1 MIKKI
6 NDFLAG
12 VPMTIVSALS
22 LVASLALKIAKIPVP
37 VDPAWI
43 AVIVSG
49 LPLIYLAVWR
59 IIHNPGIS
67 KISSALL
74 ISIAMVA
81 AIFIGDLFAA
91 GEVAFI
97 MAIGAI
103 LEDKTTEHA
112 EKGLKKLISLKPRE
126 ASLLDGD
133 NIVKINV
140 KDLAVGNIIRILPGE
155 TVPADGVIV
164 SGRSSVDESV
174 MTGES
179 LPVDKGEGDKVFC
192 GTANRFGAMDVRVTH
207 TDDDSSLE
215 KMIKMVTDAAKEKA
229 PIARIADVAASYL
242 VPIALGIAIIG
253 YFATGDIV
261 RAVTILVVFCPCA
274 LVLATP
280 TAVMAGIGQATKNGV
295 VIRSGEALETMG
307 KVDTVCFDK
316 TGTLTLGKLSVSDI
330 ISLDEKMT
338 EDELLALCAAAES
351 FSEHPLAAAVVSDAE
366 AKGLTLS
373 AASDFTMDPGGGI
386 QAVIGGSKI
395 ICGNAKYLDKQGI
408 VIEEALTAKT
418 EALSGEGKAIMMV
431 ARDDKPIGIIALA
444 DSLRPDAAS
453 VVERLKKQKV
463 TPVLLTGDHRA
474 AAGHIA
480 KAVGID
486 EVRAECL
493 PEDKVAAIKALQGE
507 GHHVCM
513 VGDGVN
519 DAPALKTADIG
530 VAMGGMGSDVAQD
543 AAGAVLMGDDI
554 DKLPYLKKLAVTTV
568 GTIKFAIGLSL
579 VINAIAIILSLLGM
593 LTPTTGALWHNCGSC
608 FVVLLAALLYDRK
621 IEA

>member
-12 VPMTIVSALS
+12 VPMTIVSAVS
-22 LVASLALKIAKIPVP
+22 LVISLALKIAGISVP

-74 ISIAMVA
+74 ISIAMIA
-81 AIFIGDLFAA
+81 AIIIGDLFAA

-126 ASLLDGD
+126 AGLVDGD
-133 NIVKINV
+133 AVVKVDV
-140 KDLAVGNIIRILPGE
+140 KDLVPGNVIRVLPGE
-155 TVPADGVIV
+155 TVPADGVII
-164 SGRSSVDESV
+164 SGNSSVDESV

-179 LPVDKGEGDKVFC
+179 LPVDKSEGDKVYC

-207 TDDDSSLE
+207 SDDQSSLE

-316 TGTLTLGKLSVSDI
+316 TGTLTMGKLSVADI
-330 ISLDEKMT
+330 IPFEKKMT
-338 EDELLALCAAAES
+338 ADQLLALCASGER
-351 FSEHPLAAAVVSDAE
+351 FSEHPLAKAVVADAE
-366 AKGLTLS
+366 AKELAIPS
-373 AASDFTMDPGGGI
+373 ASDFVMDPGGGI
-386 QAVIGGSKI
+386 RVKAEGEQLF
-395 ICGNAKYLDKQGI
+395 CGNIKYIQNQGI
-408 VIEEALTAKT
+408 AVSGELTAKAET
-418 EALSGEGKAIMMV
+418 LSGEGKALIV
-431 ARDDKPIGIIALA
+431 IAKDEKVIGLIALS
-444 DSLRPDAAS
+444 DSLRDDAAS
-453 VVERLKKQKV
+453 VVERLKKQNV
-463 TPVLLTGDHRA
+463 TPVLLTGDNSA
-474 AAGHIA
+474 AAGYIA
-480 KAVGID
+480 RAAGIE

-493 PEDKVAAIKALQGE
+493 PEDKVAAIKALQQE
-507 GHHVCM
+507 EHKVCM

-530 VAMGGMGSDVAQD
+530 VAMGGMGSDVAQE

-568 GTIKFAIGLSL
+568 GTIKFSIGLSL
-579 VINAIAIILSLLGM
+579 VINAIAIALSLMGM

>member
-12 VPMTIVSALS
+12 VPMTIVSAVS
-22 LVASLALKIAKIPVP
+22 LVISLALKIAGISVP

-74 ISIAMVA
+74 ISIAMIA
-81 AIFIGDLFAA
+81 AIIIGDLFAA

-126 ASLLDGD
+126 AGLVDGD
-133 NIVKINV
+133 AVVKVDV
-140 KDLAVGNIIRILPGE
+140 KDLVPGNVIRVLPGE
-155 TVPADGVIV
+155 TVPADGVII
-164 SGRSSVDESV
+164 SGNSSVDESV

-179 LPVDKGEGDKVFC
+179 LPVDKSEGDKVYC

-207 TDDDSSLE
+207 SDDQSSLE

-316 TGTLTLGKLSVSDI
+316 TGTLTMGKLSVADI
-330 ISLDEKMT
+330 IPLDEKVT
-338 EDELLALCAAAES
+338 DDELLALCASGER
-351 FSEHPLAAAVVSDAE
+351 FSEHPLAKAVVADAE
-366 AKGLTLS
+366 AKELAIPS
-373 AASDFTMDPGGGI
+373 ASDFVMDPGGGI
-386 QAVIGGSKI
+386 RVKAEGEQLF
-395 ICGNAKYLDKQGI
+395 CGNIKYIQNQGI
-408 VIEEALTAKT
+408 AVSGELTAKAET
-418 EALSGEGKAIMMV
+418 LSVEGKALIV
-431 ARDDKPIGIIALA
+431 IAKDEKVIGLIALS
-444 DSLRPDAAS
+444 DSLRDDAAS
-453 VVERLKKQKV
+453 VVERLKKQNV
-463 TPVLLTGDHRA
+463 TPVLLTGDNSA
-474 AAGHIA
+474 AAGYIA
-480 KAVGID
+480 RAAGIE

-493 PEDKVAAIKALQGE
+493 PEDKVAAIKALQQE
-507 GHHVCM
+507 EHKVCM

-530 VAMGGMGSDVAQD
+530 VAMGGMGSDVAQE

-568 GTIKFAIGLSL
+568 GTIKFSIGLSL
-579 VINAIAIILSLLGM
+579 VINAIAIALSLMGM

>member
-12 VPMTIVSALS
+12 VPMTVVSAVS
-22 LVASLALKIAKIPVP
+22 LVISLALKIAGIHVP

-74 ISIAMVA
+74 ISIAMIA
-81 AIFIGDLFAA
+81 AIIIGDLFAA

-126 ASLLDGD
+126 AGLVEGEAVIKVD
-133 NIVKINV
+133 V
-140 KDLAVGNIIRILPGE
+140 KDLVPGNIIRVLPGE
-155 TVPADGVIV
+155 TVPADGVIIA
-164 SGRSSVDESV
+164 GNSSVDESV

-179 LPVDKGEGDKVFC
+179 LPVDKSEGDKVYC

-207 TDDDSSLE
+207 SDDQSSLE

-316 TGTLTLGKLSVSDI
+316 TGTLTLGKLSVADI
-330 ISLDEKMT
+330 IPFDEKMT
-338 EDELLALCAAAES
+338 SNELLAVCASGER
-351 FSEHPLAAAVVSDAE
+351 FSEHPLAKAVVADAE
-366 AKGLTLS
+366 AKELTIPS
-373 AASDFTMDPGGGI
+373 ASDFAMDPGGGI
-386 QAVIGGSKI
+386 HFSVEGGQI
-395 ICGNAKYLDKQGI
+395 FCGNIKYIQNQGI
-408 VIEEALTAKT
+408 AVSDELMVKAEI
-418 EALSGEGKAIMMV
+418 LSGEGKALIV
-431 ARDDKPIGIIALA
+431 IAKDREVIGLIALS
-444 DSLRPDAAS
+444 DSLRDDAAS
-453 VVERLKKQKV
+453 VVERLKKQNV
-463 TPVLLTGDHRA
+463 TPVLLTGDNSA
-474 AAGHIA
+474 AAGYIA
-480 KAVGID
+480 RAAGIE

-493 PEDKVAAIKALQGE
+493 PEDKVAAIKALQQE
-507 GHHVCM
+507 GRKVCM

-530 VAMGGMGSDVAQD
+530 VAMGGMGSDVAQE

-568 GTIKFAIGLSL
+568 GTIKFSIGLSL
-579 VINAIAIILSLLGM
+579 VINAIAITLSLLGM